1 MAPKGLIVALGL
13 IVAASPVSAA
23 VHEPL
28 TGPPV
33 ANAEGKIC
41 LRVAPVTGSLLETIQ
56 CWTREQWADQ
66 DVDVDK
72 EWVENG
78 VVLNA

>member
-13 IVAASPVSAA
+13 LVAASPISAA
-23 VHEPL
+23 KHEPL

-33 ANAEGKIC
+33 ADPQGKIC
-41 LRVAPVTGSLLETIQ
+41 LRVAAVTGTMVETVR
-56 CWTREQWADQ
+56 CWTREEWADQ

-72 EWVENG
+72 EWAENG